1 MCIYC
6 TMCEILFTVNAG
18 LLATGQNSE
27 GPATS
32 HLDTGFLVSL
42 WPKENAEIL
51 PKIPIC
57 DYMLLI

>member
-1 MCIYC
+1 
-6 TMCEILFTVNAG
+6 MCEILFTVNAG